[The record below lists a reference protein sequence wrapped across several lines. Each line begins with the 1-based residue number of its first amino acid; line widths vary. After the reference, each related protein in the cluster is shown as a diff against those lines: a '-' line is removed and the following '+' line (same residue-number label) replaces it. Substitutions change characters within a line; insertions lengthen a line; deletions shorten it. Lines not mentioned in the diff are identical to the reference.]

1 MRVLVGESLLYAS
14 APCSVLSLMW
24 NPFGKNAKDADNK
37 DGKKDAKSTPKLPNG
52 MPMPEMENMS
62 MLQKMAMKRFMA
74 MNPQEQQK
82 MVQKMMTPKNI
93 AKHKDEI
100 LQQLEEARKTGMIS
114 DDQYRLAKK
123 KMGLQ

>member
-1 MRVLVGESLLYAS
+1 
-14 APCSVLSLMW
+14 MW
-24 NPFGKNAKDADNK
+24 NPFGKKSDDKDENK
-37 DGKKDAKSTPKLPNG
+37 NKKDAPKVPGG
-52 MPMPEMENMS
+52 MPIPDMENMNV
-62 MLQKMAMKRFMA
+62 LQRMAMKRFMA
-74 MNPQEQQK
+74 MSPQEQQR

-100 LQQLEEARKTGMIS
+100 LKQLEEARKGGMIS